1 MPYLFKLSKRV
12 ARTRSRALIL
22 AAAAAFACEPTD
34 PMNGPAHPSYATIDG
49 RPTPVADLTV
59 SAVTDTSVT
68 LSFTEVDDGAGNPAS
83 YDVRYALTPISW
95 GSAPSV
101 ARGNCAVPVSGSAIG
116 ARRSCT
122 VVGLAPASSYQFQLI
137 AFRGTLNVNAVFG
150 ALSNVA
156 SGATA
161 GAAPA
166 SAAVLV
172 QEGFEDASFALRG
185 WYDNTGMATTA
196 AQQVSGSRALEVHFL
211 VGGKTPTW
219 GGAARHLF
227 KETESVY
234 LSYWVKYSANWVGSG
249 RSYHPHEFLFLTNEN
264 DVYSGL
270 SFTHLTAYVEHNY
283 QNGGIPALQLQD
295 GANVD
300 QSKIG
305 VDLSS
310 VTESRAAAGCNGNT
324 DGYATSCYDQGDG
337 NYTNAKIFSAGQPS
351 FMPNPGPG
359 YKGDWHFVEAYFKLN
374 AIQSGK
380 GVANGIIRYWFD
392 GKLVIERTNVLMR
405 TGAHASMKFNQ
416 LAIAPWIGDGS
427 PADQT
432 MWVDNLT
439 IATDRV
445 ASGGGGS
452 VPAPVA
458 SVVVTPASVSQT
470 IGGTQQFAATL
481 KDASGNV
488 LTGRSVTWTSSA
500 PAVATVSAGGL
511 ETAIAAGSATIT
523 ATSEGITG
531 AASVTM
537 TAPVITKPG
546 TVVDLAVAGVT
557 DTSATLSFTEVND
570 GTGSPASYDVRFAV
584 SPLSWGSAPAVARGT
599 CATPL
604 AGSAIGAKRT
614 CTVLGLSRTTAYG
627 FQLIAF
633 RGTLNVNAV
642 FGGLSNAA
650 TGSTAAPAP
659 APVASVAVTPGS
671 VSQTTGGTQQ
681 FAATLK
687 DATGNVLT
695 GRTITW
701 TSSNAAIAAVNGS
714 GLETAVAAGS
724 ATVTATSGGITGTA
738 SVTVTAPVITKP
750 GTVVDL
756 AVAGVTDTSATL
768 SFTEVND
775 GTGSPASYD
784 VRSAVGPLSWGSAPA
799 VTRGV
804 CATPLAGKAIG
815 GKRTCTVLG
824 LSPATAYGFQLIAF
838 RGTLN
843 VNAVFGS
850 LSNSASGT
858 TATGQAQQPQP
869 PQQPQQPQ
877 PAPSGTWPHEPSG
890 ASVIGDQGFNSLT
903 TGDGWTIAD
912 NTSGLGSVVSD
923 GTAPFSPTGVLQ
935 YLYPVGFTGGTG
947 PAAEWHGLPGLSQ
960 VFVGMWWKVSNPWQG
975 HASNVN
981 KIAFLFPGSGGD
993 MYIAMYGTP
1002 GGPYELKV
1010 IPQFPGLPSNW
1021 LEPNVAHVPV
1031 QLGTWHRIEW
1041 LINYNGGVVQ
1051 WWLDGQLVGSYTG
1064 VPFPSGAMTEFKM
1077 SSTWG
1082 GIGGSKSEDDYY
1094 WFDHVHVSG
1103 H

>member
-351 FMPNPGPG
+351 FIPNPGPG

-546 TVVDLAVAGVT
+546 AVVDLAVAGVT

-642 FGGLSNAA
+642 FGGLSNVA

-960 VFVGMWWKVSNPWQG
+960 VFVGLWWKVSNPWQG

>member
-546 TVVDLAVAGVT
+546 AVVDLAVAGVT

-642 FGGLSNAA
+642 FGGLSNVA

-960 VFVGMWWKVSNPWQG
+960 VFVGLWWKVSNPWQG

>member
-59 SAVTDTSVT
+59 SAVTDTSAT

-351 FMPNPGPG
+351 FIPNPGPG

-546 TVVDLAVAGVT
+546 AVVDLAVAGVT

-642 FGGLSNAA
+642 FGGLSNVA

-659 APVASVAVTPGS
+659 APVASVAVSPATLSQNPGA
-671 VSQTTGGTQQ
+671 TQQ
-681 FAATLK
+681 FVATLK
-687 DATGNVLT
+687 DASGNVLA
-695 GRTITW
+695 GRTMTW

-768 SFTEVND
+768 SFTEVTD